1 MIKKVILMAA
11 AALSLTAASS
21 SCGTTVSVA
30 DLSSSD
36 TALET
41 PAESTEE
48 IISEG
53 FQEQTTEAPEPVLY
67 EVDTTVPEGYNPAGS
82 CVLEG
87 FEAVLQEPELPT
99 GCEITALTQT
109 INYLGYDIDKVDL
122 ADNYMPIDFS
132 GVHSMREAYIGDPK
146 ANNGFGCLAPA
157 IVRTADDYFASVNSP
172 CYAVDLT
179 ESSLYDLFWQIDQ
192 GRPVVTWATV
202 DLKYGEW
209 LYQFNLPSGEEFWF
223 NYYQHCVTV
232 YGYDMDSRVVYVAD
246 PLKGNMEYDMD
257 TFQQVYDFMNKNAVV
272 LCGNSQTDA
281 DFVPRPDKPESDAV
295 PRNQQIDEQD
305 ENEGEQENY
314 D

>member
-1 MIKKVILMAA
+1 MIKKVILMTA
-11 AALSLTAASS
+11 AALSVTAASS
-21 SCGTTVSVA
+21 SCGTTVSIA
-30 DLSSSD
+30 NYSSSD

-41 PAESTEE
+41 TSESDEELITDDFTEPA
-48 IISEG
+48 
-53 FQEQTTEAPEPVLY
+53 TEAPEPVLY
-67 EVDTTVPEGYNPAGS
+67 EVDTEAPEDYYPTGS
-82 CVLEG
+82 CVIEG
-87 FEAVLQEPELPT
+87 FETVMQEPELPT

-109 INYLGYDIDKVDL
+109 INYLGYEIDKVEL
-122 ADNYMPIDFS
+122 ADNYMPIDFN
-132 GVHSMREAYIGDPK
+132 GVHSMNEAYLGDPK
-146 ANNGFGCLAPA
+146 SNNGFGCLAPV

-209 LYQFNLPSGEEFWF
+209 LYQFNLPDGEEFWF

-232 YGYDMDSRVVYVAD
+232 YGYDMDDGIVYVAD
-246 PLKGNMEYDMD
+246 PLKGNVTYDID
-257 TFQQVYDFMNKNAVV
+257 AFENVYNYMKQNAIV

-281 DFVPRPDKPESDAV
+281 DFVPRPDKPESDAI
-295 PRNQQIDEQD
+295 PRNQQLEAQD
-305 ENEGEQENY
+305 ETEEEQEYY